1 MKFMP
6 AQLAYFLKG
15 RSTQRNIASLV
26 RFLALISIL
35 VVAYSIIFHYI
46 MEAEG
51 RSHSW
56 VTGLYWTLTVMSTLG
71 FGDITFHSDLG
82 RVFSIIVLMSG
93 IMFLLVLL
101 PFSFIQFFYAPW
113 LEARN
118 RAQAPRELPAAMRGH
133 VLVTSIDPVGM
144 SLIEK
149 FKDYQTPYALLV
161 DDLQTALD
169 HHDAGIRVVLGD
181 RDDPDTYR
189 RLQLQQA
196 SLVIANGTDERN
208 TNIVA
213 TVRELNPD
221 IPIIS
226 TADSPDAVDIMTL
239 AGSTQVLQLREML
252 GRALARRV
260 VGSERHANVIAHFEE
275 LVIAEAPANGT
286 RLVGLT
292 LGESRLRQET
302 GVTVIGMWDRGEFV
316 TPTPET
322 RIGNSDVLVITG
334 TDAQLDAFDRFVRSD
349 TMEETFV
356 LIIGGGRVGRHAA
369 QAITELGYPYV
380 IIEQNPDEQRVEGNY
395 VIGSAADIEVML
407 HAGIGRATSVII
419 TTQNDDTNIYLTIY
433 CRHLRPDVHIISRA
447 TLDRNI
453 STLHRA
459 GANLVL
465 SYASLGSNAIM
476 NFLQDSRVLML
487 AEGLDIVRAP
497 VPPSMSGSSLRET
510 GIRAKTGC
518 SVVALRRDGS
528 SLVNPEPGTV
538 LEADMEMVLIG
549 RVASLRKL
557 LDTYDI
563 ELQTSRT

>member
-1 MKFMP
+1 MKFIP

-15 RSTQRNIASLV
+15 KSTQRNIVSLV
-26 RFLALISIL
+26 RFLVLITVL
-35 VVAYSIIFHYI
+35 VIGYSIIFHYI

-82 RVFSIIVLMSG
+82 RFFSLIVLMSG
-93 IMFLLVLL
+93 IIFLLVLL

-113 LEARN
+113 LEAKN
-118 RAQAPRELPAAMRGH
+118 RAQAPRELPTITRNH
-133 VLVTSIDPVGM
+133 VLITSIDPVGM
-144 SLIEK
+144 SLIDK
-149 FKDYQTPYALLV
+149 FRSYQTPYALLV

-169 HHDAGIRVVLGD
+169 HHDAGVRVVLGD

-208 TNIVA
+208 TNVVA

-221 IPIIS
+221 VPIIS
-226 TADSPDAVDIMTL
+226 TADSPDSVDIMSL

-260 VGSERHANVIAHFEE
+260 IGSERHANIIAHFDE
-275 LVIAEAPANGT
+275 LAIAEAPTNGT

-292 LGESRLRQET
+292 LGSSHLRQDT
-302 GVTVIGMWDRGEFV
+302 GVTVIGMWDRGAFV
-316 TPTPET
+316 IPTSET
-322 RIGNSDVLVITG
+322 RIGISDVLVIAG
-334 TDAQLDAFDRFVRSD
+334 TDAQLAAFNRSVRSD
-349 TMEETFV
+349 SMEETFV
-356 LIIGGGRVGRHAA
+356 LILGGGRVGRHAA
-369 QAITELGYPYV
+369 RALREMGHPFVIVEKNAEELREDG
-380 IIEQNPDEQRVEGNY
+380 DY
-395 VIGSAADIEVML
+395 VIGSAADIDVML

-433 CRHLRPDVHIISRA
+433 CRHLRPDIHIISRA
-447 TLDRNI
+447 TMERNI

-476 NFLQDSRVLML
+476 NFLQDSRLLML
-487 AEGLDIVRAP
+487 TEGLDIMRAP
-497 VPPSMSGSSLRET
+497 VPSSLAGTTLQQT

-518 SVVALRRDGS
+518 SIIALRRDGS
-528 SLVNPEPGTV
+528 SQVNPDPHTV
-538 LEADMEMVLIG
+538 LESDMEMVFIG
-549 RVASLRKL
+549 RVESLRRL
-557 LDTYDI
+557 LDLYDI
-563 ELQTSRT
+563 QLRTKET

>member
-1 MKFMP
+1 MKFIP

-15 RSTQRNIASLV
+15 KSTQRNIVSLM
-26 RFLALISIL
+26 RFLVLITVLVIGYSIL
-35 VVAYSIIFHYI
+35 FHFI

-82 RVFSIIVLMSG
+82 RLFSLLVLMSG
-93 IMFLLVLL
+93 IIFLLVLL

-113 LEARN
+113 LEAKN
-118 RAQAPRELPAAMRGH
+118 RAQAPRELPASMRNH
-133 VLVTSIDPVGM
+133 VLITSIDPVGM

-149 FKDYQTPYALLV
+149 FKNYQTPYALLV

-169 HHDAGIRVVLGD
+169 HHDAGVRVVLGD

-189 RLQLQQA
+189 RLQLPQA
-196 SLVIANGTDERN
+196 ALVIANGTDERN
-208 TNIVA
+208 TNVVA
-213 TVRELNPD
+213 TVRELHPD

-226 TADSPDAVDIMTL
+226 TADSPDSVDIMSL

-252 GRALARRV
+252 GKALARRV
-260 VGSERHANVIAHFEE
+260 IGSERHANVIARFDE

-292 LGESRLRQET
+292 LGESHLRQET
-302 GVTVIGMWDRGEFV
+302 GVTVIGLWDRGTFV
-316 TPTPET
+316 TPTSET
-322 RIGNSDVLVITG
+322 RIGISDVLVIAG
-334 TDAQLDAFDRFVRSD
+334 TDAQLAAFNGSVRSD
-349 TMEETFV
+349 SMEETFV
-356 LIIGGGRVGRHAA
+356 LILGGGRVGRHAA
-369 QAITELGYPYV
+369 RALREMGHPFV
-380 IIEQNPDEQRVEGNY
+380 IVEKNAEEMREDGDY
-395 VIGSAADIEVML
+395 VIGSAADIDVML

-419 TTQNDDTNIYLTIY
+419 TTQSDDTNIYLTIY
-433 CRHLRPDVHIISRA
+433 CRHLRPDIHIISRA

-487 AEGLDIVRAP
+487 AEGLDIMRAP
-497 VPPSMSGSSLRET
+497 VPPSLAGSTLQHT
-510 GIRAKTGC
+510 GIRARTGC
-518 SVVALRRDGS
+518 SIIALRRNGA
-528 SLVNPEPGTV
+528 SLVNPDPHTV
-538 LEADMEMVLIG
+538 LDADMEMVFIG
-549 RVASLRKL
+549 RVEALRKL
-557 LDTYDI
+557 LDLYDI
-563 ELQTSRT
+563 QLRTKEA

>member
-1 MKFMP
+1 MKFIP

-15 RSTQRNIASLV
+15 KSTQRNIVSLV
-26 RFLALISIL
+26 RFLVLITFLVIGYSIL
-35 VVAYSIIFHYI
+35 FHFI

-56 VTGLYWTLTVMSTLG
+56 MTGLYWTLTVMSTLG

-82 RVFSIIVLMSG
+82 RLFSIIVLLSG

-118 RAQAPRELPAAMRGH
+118 RAQAPRELPASVRGH
-133 VLVTSIDPVGM
+133 VLITSIDPVGM
-144 SLIEK
+144 SLIDK
-149 FKDYQTPYALLV
+149 FKNYQTPYALLV

-169 HHDAGIRVVLGD
+169 YHDGGVRVVLGD
-181 RDDPDTYR
+181 RDDPETYR
-189 RLQLQQA
+189 RLQLHQA

-208 TNIVA
+208 TNVVA
-213 TVRELNPD
+213 TVRELHPD

-226 TADSPDAVDIMTL
+226 TADSPDSVDIMSL

-260 VGSERHANVIAHFEE
+260 IGSERHANIIARFDE

-286 RLVGLT
+286 RLVDLT
-292 LGESRLRQET
+292 LGQSHLRQET
-302 GVTVIGMWDRGEFV
+302 GVTVIGMWNRGEFV
-316 TPTPET
+316 TPTSET
-322 RIGNSDVLVITG
+322 RIGISDVLVIAG
-334 TDAQLDAFDRFVRSD
+334 TDAQLAAFDRSVRSD
-349 TMEETFV
+349 SMEETFV

-369 QAITELGYPYV
+369 RATKELGYPYV
-380 IIEQNPDEQRVEGNY
+380 IIEKNPDELREDGDY
-395 VIGSAADIEVML
+395 VIGSAADIDVML

-419 TTQNDDTNIYLTIY
+419 TTQSDDTNIYLTIY

-497 VPPSMSGSSLRET
+497 VPASMSGNTLQET

-518 SVVALRRDGS
+518 SVIALRRNGA
-528 SLVNPEPGTV
+528 SLVNPEPGTI
-538 LEADMEMVLIG
+538 LDADMEMVLIG
-549 RVASLRKL
+549 RVEALRML

-563 ELQTSRT
+563 ELRTIGT